1 MDVRKILFMNG
12 LIKEASVMNRKNQG
26 NTIKD
31 LGTNDVKNEFDVDE
45 ETIEVNEESIGTMES
60 QSILK
65 IVTDVKNY
73 QKKEN

>member
-1 MDVRKILFMNG
+1 MNG